1 MITDEK
7 LFDVAVSY
15 HIKGKLQRE
24 IAEEL
29 GVSRVQVSKYL
40 SQAQQRGIV
49 GVSVIPP
56 WVDEDEEEKYRLL
69 FKKIF
74 GIENLILTA
83 KRHHENRTYQLL
95 VEEAAR
101 YLSSQ
106 SMHTPCNVG
115 VGWGRTIFDLSM
127 QRVDGAKESQWTI
140 TPLAISSHSDDEYF
154 DFHTITE
161 NFNKNW
167 GTKTHDSLLQ
177 ILESSRAYERH
188 MEAIISHW
196 SSLDTL
202 VFGIGIPF
210 TRYPGSRTHLFSRE
224 TLDKLRTLDIT
235 GDIIN
240 NFFDIDGNIFI
251 PKVGEPI
258 TIPYNIIQN
267 VANKVAVA
275 SGCQKIPSI
284 IGACRSGLVDTLI
297 TDIQTAR
304 RVMEYLD

>member
-29 GVSRVQVSKYL
+29 GVSRVQISKYL
-40 SQAQQRGIV
+40 SLAQERGIV

-56 WVDEDEEEKYRLL
+56 WVEDDEEEKYRIL
-69 FKKIF
+69 FKKFF
-74 GIENLILTA
+74 GIEKLILTA
-83 KRHHENRTYQLL
+83 KRHHENRTYTLL

-101 YLSSQ
+101 YLFAQ
-106 SMHTPCNVG
+106 SMQKPCNVG

-127 QRVDGAKESQWTI
+127 QRIGGADGCQWTI
-140 TPLAISSHSDDEYF
+140 APLAISSHSDDEYF
-154 DFHTITE
+154 DFQTITE

-167 GTKTHDSLLQ
+167 GTKTHPSLLQ
-177 ILESSRAYERH
+177 IIESKTAYEQH
-188 MEAIISHW
+188 MDAIISHW
-196 SSLDTL
+196 SSLDML
-202 VFGIGIPF
+202 IFGIGMPF
-210 TRYPGSRTHLFSRE
+210 TRYPGARTHLFSRE
-224 TLDKLRTLDIT
+224 TLEKLRSLDIT